1 MWLVACVV
9 LCWGSRQRVSVVTTS
24 STSSSS
30 SSVSFVRASLLLPAC
45 LHVPVGFEGVVVM
58 IRRVVGRVAACTVVL
73 PLGLAQ
79 QLLLG
84 KVSRLGG
91 TGRERDRGGS
101 RKVV

>member
-1 MWLVACVV
+1 M
-9 LCWGSRQRVSVVTTS
+9 STS

-45 LHVPVGFEGVVVM
+45 LHVPVGFEGVIVM